1 MLIERVAARLA
12 TPRVRAMTFRLSA
25 ALAPLA
31 LLATTA
37 LAPAPLLART
47 PVALNATVSAADP
60 RAAQAGQEI
69 LRKGGSAT
77 DAAIAMMLTL
87 GVVEPHN
94 SGIGGGGFLM
104 HHDGDTGLLESI
116 DGRET
121 APAAARPDRFLGPDG
136 KPLPFVQAWPGGYSV
151 GVPGNLRLAWDA
163 HRKWGKLPWAD
174 LFQPA
179 IKLAEDGYE
188 LGERTATALDRL
200 KDIWKDFPEIQS
212 YFWVDGAPPPVGTLL
227 KNPPLAALY
236 KRIAAEGPDAFYHG
250 DNAQA
255 IAKAVTD
262 APRNPVP
269 MTMADL
275 AGYEAKARKP
285 VCGKYRAYTICGMG
299 PASAG
304 GVTVL
309 EILGMVERFPLGQW
323 GKDDPRSWHVIGE
336 AMQLAYA
343 DRDTWLGDPDFVSV
357 PVSGMIDPAYLK
369 RRSAMIRL
377 DRSLRA
383 YEPGTPPGAQPRTAA
398 GPRPEVGTSHFV
410 AVDRN
415 GDVASWT
422 STIESFFGSQLVAN
436 GVILNNELTDFS
448 SAPEKDGKPVANRVE
463 PGKRPL
469 SSMSPTIVYDD
480 KGTPIFTVG
489 AAGGRTIIMQ
499 VAKALIAH
507 FDWGLS
513 AQESIAHGLI
523 YYNKDGL
530 VLEQGTALEAMK
542 APLERLG
549 HHVTLSPL
557 GLKANAAERTADGHW
572 VGAADPRSP
581 GVSLQE

>member
-1 MLIERVAARLA
+1 MTSRLA
-12 TPRVRAMTFRLSA
+12 GLMAPFALLSLA
-25 ALAPLA
+25 VSAPALAREPI
-31 LLATTA
+31 
-37 LAPAPLLART
+37 
-47 PVALNATVSAADP
+47 ALNATVSAADP
-60 RAAQAGQEI
+60 RAAEAGQEM

-77 DAAIAMMLTL
+77 DAAIAMMLAL
-87 GVVEPHN
+87 NVVEPHN
-94 SGIGGGGFLM
+94 SGIGGGGFIL
-104 HHDGDTGLLESI
+104 HHDGRTGVLESI

-136 KPLPFVQAWPGGYSV
+136 KPMPFRQAVPGGYSV
-151 GVPGNLRLAWDA
+151 GVPGNLRLAKAA
-163 HRKWGKLPWAD
+163 HDKWGKLPWAD

-179 IKLAEDGYE
+179 IRLAEGGFEVRQRLD
-188 LGERTATALDRL
+188 TALKAL
-200 KDIWKDFPEIQS
+200 APVWTDFPEIQK
-212 YFWVDGAPPPVGTLL
+212 YFWVDGKPAPIGTVL
-227 KNPPLAALY
+227 KNPPLAALF
-236 KRIAAEGPDAFYHG
+236 RRVAAEGPDAFYTG
-250 DNAQA
+250 ENAKA
-255 IAKAVTD
+255 IAQTVTN

-269 MTMADL
+269 MTEADL
-275 AGYEAKARKP
+275 AGYQAKPRKP
-285 VCGKYRAYTICGMG
+285 ICGHYRVYTVCGMG

-309 EILGMVERFPLGQW
+309 QILGMVERFPLATW

-343 DRDTWLGDPDFVSV
+343 DREKYLGDADFVSV
-357 PVSGMIDPAYLK
+357 PIAGLIDPAYLK
-369 RRSAMIRL
+369 RRSALI
-377 DRSLRA
+377 SLGHA
-383 YEPGTPPGAQPRTAA
+383 LSDHPAGDPPGAAPRTAA
-398 GPRPEVGTSHFV
+398 LPQPESGTSHFV

-415 GDVASWT
+415 GDITAWT

-448 SAPEKDGKPVANRVE
+448 FTPERDGAPVANRVE

-469 SSMSPTIVYDD
+469 SSMSPTIVYDAA
-480 KGTPIFTVG
+480 GTPVFTVG
-489 AAGGRTIIMQ
+489 AAGGKTIIMQ

-513 AQESIAHGLI
+513 AQDSIALGFE
-523 YYNKDGL
+523 YFNSDGL
-530 VLEQGTALEAMK
+530 VLEQGTSVEAMK
-542 APLERLG
+542 APLEKLG
-549 HHVTLSPL
+549 HRVSISRF

>member
-1 MLIERVAARLA
+1 
-12 TPRVRAMTFRLSA
+12 MTLR
-25 ALAPLA
+25 LAPL
-31 LLATTA
+31 LLPFFLTLIPT
-37 LAPAPLLART
+37 PAAARV
-47 PVALNATVSAADP
+47 PVAANATVSAADP
-60 RAAQAGQEI
+60 RAAEAGQEM

-87 GVVEPHN
+87 NVVEPHN

-104 HHDGDTGLLESI
+104 HHDGRTGVLESI

-121 APAAARPDRFLGPDG
+121 APAAARPDRFMGPDG
-136 KPLPFVQAWPGGYSV
+136 QPLPFLDAWPGGYSV
-151 GVPGNLRLAWDA
+151 GVPGNLRLAWMA

-179 IKLAEDGYE
+179 IRAAEQGFEVRQRLD
-188 LGERTATALDRL
+188 TAMKAVAPV
-200 KDIWKDFPEIQS
+200 WAGFPEIQK
-212 YFWVDGAPPPVGTLL
+212 YFWVNGAPAPVGTIL
-227 KNPPLAALY
+227 KNPPLAALFR
-236 KRIAAEGPDAFYHG
+236 RIAAEGPDAFYLG
-250 DNAQA
+250 DNGRA
-255 IAKAVTD
+255 IADAVTS
-262 APRNPVP
+262 APKNPVP
-269 MTMADL
+269 MTQADL
-275 AGYEAKARKP
+275 ATYQAKPRKP
-285 VCGKYRAYTICGMG
+285 VCGHYRVYTVCGMG

-304 GVTVL
+304 GITVL
-309 EILGMVERFPLGQW
+309 QVLGMVERFPLAQW

-343 DRDTWLGDPDFVSV
+343 DRDTWLGDPEFVQV
-357 PVSGMIDPAYLK
+357 PIAGLIDPGYLK
-369 RRSAMIRL
+369 QRSALISMG
-377 DRSLRA
+377 RA
-383 YEPGTPPGAQPRTAA
+383 LNGYRPGTPPGAQARTTAL
-398 GPRPEVGTSHFV
+398 PQPESGTSHFV

-415 GDVASWT
+415 GDIAAWT

-448 SAPEKDGKPVANRVE
+448 FTPEKNGAPVANRVE

-469 SSMSPTIVYDD
+469 SSMSPTIVYDAA
-480 KGTPIFTVG
+480 GTPIFTVG
-489 AAGGRTIIMQ
+489 AAGGKTIIMQ

-513 AQESIAHGLI
+513 AQDSIALGFEFFD
-523 YYNKDGL
+523 KDGL

-542 APLERLG
+542 APLEKLG
-549 HHVTLSPL
+549 HKVSVSRF

-572 VGAADPRSP
+572 LGAADPRSP